1 MINIYNIF
9 YDYIKNFINLKI
21 MNTNNSPINDT
32 ESGTLT
38 SEEMA
43 ITIIYYSLAF
53 LIFVVSLI
61 FINKRI

>member
-1 MINIYNIF
+1 
-9 YDYIKNFINLKI
+9 